1 MIGTAKLST
10 GKTKTD
16 KPKQKQPKPAAAQA
30 NKARLAKVFGAINIG
45 SFRISAMII
54 GETENGDLLVLGSG
68 HRAAQGIKRGYV
80 TDMRS
85 ATYAIRDAV
94 ERAEK
99 NAGMSVNSVW
109 ISCAGAGLTSDVSKV
124 EIEIGGR
131 RIEED
136 DVDHL
141 LFAAR
146 DAIRPDGRTVL
157 HAQPAHYTLDGAHGV
172 ANPRGLHAERLG
184 VDVHVML
191 ADGPPVRNLME
202 AVQGA
207 HLEVEGVVA
216 SPLASGYACLDE
228 EERDLGVALVEI
240 GCDVTNV
247 SVFAGGMLLGL
258 RSIPLGSGNIT
269 DAVASAFGIRRFQA
283 ERLKCVSGSAMASP
297 SDHREMIPLFGPNDE
312 GNETP
317 APGASIEAKRGADNT
332 PRIARA
338 ELISV
343 VTQNLSQLTNEIGK
357 ALRSMGFSGA
367 QSGQVVLTGGGAEL
381 AGLADFAQSA
391 LGMPVRI
398 GRAPTLRGLPEAH
411 ATPGFT
417 TLAGL
422 CLYAADDPIDIRS
435 MHSQP
440 SSVYKLGR
448 SENHSF
454 AFRRLFKA
462 LREYF

>member
-1 MIGTAKLST
+1 MIGTAKK
-10 GKTKTD
+10 KTSHQSKA
-16 KPKQKQPKPAAAQA
+16 PAAAQA
-30 NKARLAKVFGAINIG
+30 HKARLAKVFGAVNIG

-68 HRAAQGIKRGYV
+68 HRAAQGVKRGYV

-146 DAIRPDGRTVL
+146 DTIEPHGRTVL

-258 RSIPLGSGNIT
+258 RSVPMGSGSIT

-312 GNETP
+312 GQETP
-317 APGASIEAKRGADNT
+317 APGASVEATRGSDNT

-338 ELISV
+338 ELVSV

-357 ALRSMGFSGA
+357 ALRSLGFSGA

-398 GRAPTLRGLPEAH
+398 GRAPSLRGLPEAH

-435 MHSQP
+435 MRGQP

-448 SENHSF
+448 NESSPF
-454 AFRRLFKA
+454 AFGRLIRA